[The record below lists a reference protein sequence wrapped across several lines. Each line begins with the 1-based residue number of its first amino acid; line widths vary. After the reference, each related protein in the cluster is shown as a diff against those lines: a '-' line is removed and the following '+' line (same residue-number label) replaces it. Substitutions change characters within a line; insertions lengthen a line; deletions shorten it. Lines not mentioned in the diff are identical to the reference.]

1 MKRAVRVPVL
11 GNREHPEPSGRHRHD
26 TPHRRGRP
34 DDRARAAIGN
44 PWIFSRLLHWLKTGE
59 LPPPPGLA
67 EKKKVALRHLCLLRE
82 VLGERLAAFHSRK
95 HLPAYTKGLRG
106 GSAMR
111 EKVNRMEDMDAVL
124 REVEAFFDNLAL
136 HSRMMRTGES
146 AHAA

>member
-1 MKRAVRVPVL
+1 MIRRTGVDALMIGRGAV
-11 GNREHPEPSGRHRHD
+11 
-26 TPHRRGRP
+26 
-34 DDRARAAIGN
+34 GN

-59 LPPPPGLA
+59 LPAPPDLA
-67 EKKKVALRHLCLLRE
+67 EKKKVALRHLRLLRE

-111 EKVNRMEDMDAVL
+111 ERVNCMTDMDDVL
-124 REVEAFFDNLAL
+124 REVEIFFDNLAL
-136 HSRMMRTGES
+136 RSRMMARGES